1 MCRIEYIVFQL
12 KLFALCTALPEAEFF
27 IEPPPDTQRR
37 RRRGERG
44 IGVTR
49 DSYLLLTSLSP
60 LPLPSPHHAPAALP
74 GAALSGLAERRPPP
88 LSIVHPHDQKLVIF
102 RKSG

>member
-1 MCRIEYIVFQL
+1 MYIE
-12 KLFALCTALPEAEFF
+12 CTALPEAEFF
-27 IEPPPDTQRR
+27 IEPPPDTQQR

-49 DSYLLLTSLSP
+49 GSYLLLTNLSP
-60 LPLPSPHHAPAALP
+60 LPLPPPHHALAVLP
-74 GAALSGLAERRPPP
+74 GAVLSGQTEERPPP
-88 LSIVHPHDQKLVIF
+88 PSIVHPHDQKLVIF